1 LDILHTNQIT
11 NNNGFNDPIRYQN
24 INQSWKSTA
33 ENEKLKID
41 NVGSI
46 AAIYIPLGIEYR
58 VSKKVNV
65 LKNFSIYTE
74 IRPSLVVSK
83 NSFSETNSSSYW
95 MNIVGLRY
103 HIF

>member
-1 LDILHTNQIT
+1 
-11 NNNGFNDPIRYQN
+11 
-24 INQSWKSTA
+24 
-33 ENEKLKID
+33 
-41 NVGSI
+41 VGSI